1 MPRCLFLILSGLAGL
16 SAAMSPVRAQQAD
29 STLRLIQQQPPD
41 PPIIGIGRRQQRNGL
56 VTNEGRTTGW
66 IQTETR
72 RIDNDPH
79 KAYVLLSP
87 GGRGYSGRRNGFRFN
102 DTPPAAGGK
111 AAVPEMPS
119 AGLLVVLPPADGDG
133 TLATQFWGEVM
144 RSVLKGR
151 YYVAVAVAPRWA
163 DAQAAPWVTETT
175 LKQTKGATFTTETFA
190 RDIVND
196 VNTVYNIDPQRV
208 FLHGAAE
215 SGLAVYACSLTPQTP
230 FKGFYIHDAP
240 FRSGQL
246 PPLAASRG
254 RRYFLQQ
261 SQDDKTGP
269 LWMAEAARKLL
280 GERGA
285 TVKVAPYHGTGAYN
299 FADNNRWEHL
309 GEAITWLESGS
320 QPIAKMK

>member
-1 MPRCLFLILSGLAGL
+1 MPRSSISILACI
-16 SAAMSPVRAQQAD
+16 AALLTMLPSSQAQQAHV
-29 STLRLIQQQPPD
+29 TLQLNPPD
-41 PPIIGIGRRQQRNGL
+41 PPVFRVRRLQKNGL

-66 IQTETR
+66 IQAETR
-72 RIDNDPH
+72 RIDNDSH
-79 KAYVLLSP
+79 KAYILLSP
-87 GGRGYSGRRNGFRFN
+87 GGRGYSARRNGFRFN

-111 AAVPEMPS
+111 DAAPEMPS

-133 TLATQFWGEVM
+133 SLAAQFWGEVM

-151 YYVAVAVAPRWA
+151 YYVAVATAPKWA
-163 DAQAAPWVTETT
+163 DAPQTPWITETT
-175 LKQTKGATFTTETFA
+175 LKQAKGASFTTETFVK
-190 RDIVND
+190 DIFND
-196 VNTVYNIDPQRV
+196 VNSAYNIDPQRV

-215 SGLAVYACSLTPQTP
+215 SGLAVYACSLAPQTP

-246 PPLAASRG
+246 PPLAASHG

-269 LWMAEAARKLL
+269 MWMAEAARKLL
-280 GERGA
+280 TDRGA
-285 TVKVAPYHGTGAYN
+285 TVKVASYHGTGAYN

-309 GEAITWLESGS
+309 TEAITWLESAS
-320 QPIAKMK
+320 QPIAKTK

>member
-1 MPRCLFLILSGLAGL
+1 MPRSLFLTIAWAAGL
-16 SAAMSPVRAQQAD
+16 LTPILPVAAQQRNAAP
-29 STLRLIQQQPPD
+29 RLMIQQPPA
-41 PPIIGIGRRQQRNGL
+41 PPIIGIGRMQRNGL
-56 VTNEGRTTGW
+56 ITNEGRTTGW

-72 RIDNDPH
+72 RIDNDSH
-79 KAYVLLSP
+79 KAYVLLAP
-87 GGRGYSGRRNGFRFN
+87 GGRGYNGRRNPFRAN
-102 DTPPAAGGK
+102 DVPGVPGSKDAP
-111 AAVPEMPS
+111 PEMPS

-133 TLATQFWGEVM
+133 TLAAQFWAEVM

-151 YYVAVAVAPRWA
+151 YYVAVAVAPKWA
-163 DAQAAPWVTETT
+163 DAQAAPWTTETT
-175 LKQTKGATFTTETFA
+175 LKQTKGALFTTESFVK
-190 RDIVND
+190 DIVND

-215 SGLAVYACSLTPQTP
+215 SGLAAYACSLMPQTP

-246 PPLAASRG
+246 PPLATSRG

-280 GERGA
+280 MDKGA

-309 GEAITWLESGS
+309 SEAMTWLESGS

>member
-1 MPRCLFLILSGLAGL
+1 MPRCLFSILVGVAGLA
-16 SAAMSPVRAQQAD
+16 AALSPVRARQAD
-29 STLRLIQQQPPD
+29 STLRLIQQQPPN

-72 RIDNDPH
+72 RIDNDPR
-79 KAYVLLSP
+79 KAYVLLAP
-87 GGRGYSGRRNGFRFN
+87 GGRGYNGRRSGFRFN
-102 DTPPAAGGK
+102 DAPPVTGGK
-111 AAVPEMPS
+111 DAVPEMPS

-133 TLATQFWGEVM
+133 TLAAQFWGEVM

-151 YYVAVAVAPRWA
+151 YYVAVAVAPKWA

-175 LKQTKGATFTTETFA
+175 LKQTKGAAFTTETFA
-190 RDIVND
+190 KDIVND

-215 SGLAVYACSLTPQTP
+215 SGLAVYACSLAPQTP

-254 RRYFLQQ
+254 Q
-261 SQDDKTGP
+261 
-269 LWMAEAARKLL
+269 ALL
-280 GERGA
+280 LTA
-285 TVKVAPYHGTGAYN
+285 
-299 FADNNRWEHL
+299 
-309 GEAITWLESGS
+309 ESGR
-320 QPIAKMK
+320 QNRPAVDGRGRPQTAYG